1 MAENED
7 RVLVIDHDPEERAVL
22 IEAALE
28 PFGYKVDAAATGN
41 EGLTKIQGSPPDV
54 VVLDLHL
61 TEGLSGHDVMAAI
74 NAHALDVP
82 VILLAD
88 QGAEQEALRAF
99 RLGASDYIVRPVREA
114 ELVQAVERALK
125 EVRLRRDRENLLRE
139 VRQAAGQTERHLSDL
154 RTLMSIGK
162 SITALQALDKV
173 FDGVIRAAIQLTGA
187 ETAGVFVRD
196 DHSDQVVLRA
206 GRNLSRELS
215 ERVGQP
221 IEDDL
226 AAMVMSSGETYIGSG
241 EGLQRFSPAE
251 SDANAVIYAPLVV
264 HGSPLG
270 LLWVAN
276 RRAPFREHMRDLMT
290 SLADYAAIAVFNARL
305 FATMEA
311 RTRQLEALAAGLT
324 PPEPPTGP
332 EADAGAAQLIR
343 QIREPLASLLGTM
356 NLFRTGEMG
365 RLRSSHQAAVDVM
378 YRKLVDLVELVDSS
392 TQPESTAHEALPTQ
406 PDESG

>member
-1 MAENED
+1 VAENAD
-7 RVLVIDHDPEERAVL
+7 RILVIDQDPEERAVL

-28 PFGYKVDAAATGN
+28 PFGYEVDAAATGN
-41 EGLTKIQGSPPDV
+41 EGLTKIQSSPPDV

-61 TEGLSGHDVMAAI
+61 SEGLSGHDVMAAI
-74 NAHALDVP
+74 NAHALDTP
-82 VILLAD
+82 VILLAN

-99 RLGASDYIVRPVREA
+99 RLGAKDYIVRPVRET
-114 ELVQAVERALK
+114 ELVQVVERALK
-125 EVRLRRDRENLLRE
+125 EVRLRRERESLLRE
-139 VRQAAGQTERHLSDL
+139 VRQAAQQMERHLSDL

-162 SITALQALDKV
+162 SITALHALDKV
-173 FDGVIRAAIQLTGA
+173 FDGVIRAAIRLTGA
-187 ETAGVFVRD
+187 DTAGVFIRD
-196 DHSDQVVLRA
+196 DHSDRMVLRA

-215 ERVGQP
+215 ERLGQE

-241 EGLQRFSPAE
+241 EGLRRFSPAE
-251 SDANAVIYAPLVV
+251 PNASAVIYAPLVV

-276 RRAPFREHMRDLMT
+276 QRVPFREHMRDLMT
-290 SLADYAAIAVFNARL
+290 ALADYAAIAVFNARL

-311 RTRQLEALAAGLT
+311 RTRQLEALAAGADT
-324 PPEPPTGP
+324 PQPPAEPAIDDRS
-332 EADAGAAQLIR
+332 EELVQR
-343 QIREPLASLLGTM
+343 IREPLASLLGTV

-378 YRKLVDLVELVDSS
+378 YRKLVNLVELVDSTS
-392 TQPESTAHEALPTQ
+392 QPES
-406 PDESG
+406 DNS

>member
-1 MAENED
+1 VAENAD
-7 RVLVIDHDPEERAVL
+7 RILVIDQDPEERAVL

-28 PFGYKVDAAATGN
+28 PFGYEVDAAATGS
-41 EGLTKIQGSPPDV
+41 EGLTKIEGSPPDV

-82 VILLAD
+82 VILLAN
-88 QGAEQEALRAF
+88 QGAEQEALRSF
-99 RLGASDYIVRPVREA
+99 RLGAKDYIVRPVRET
-114 ELVQAVERALK
+114 ELVQVVERALK

-139 VRQAAGQTERHLSDL
+139 VRHAAQQTERHLGDL

-162 SITALQALDKV
+162 SITALHTLDKV
-173 FDGVIRAAIQLTGA
+173 FDGVTRAAIQLTGA
-187 ETAGVFVRD
+187 ETGGVFVRD
-196 DHSDQVVLRA
+196 DQSSGVILQA

-215 ERVGQP
+215 DRLGEV

-226 AAMVMSSGETYIGSG
+226 AVMVMSSGETYIGSG
-241 EGLQRFSPAE
+241 EGLRRFSPAE
-251 SDANAVIYAPLVV
+251 SKASAVIYAPLVV

-276 RRAPFREHMRDLMT
+276 QRVTFREHMKDLMT
-290 SLADYAAIAVFNARL
+290 ALADYAAIAVFNARL

-311 RTRQLEALAAGLT
+311 RTRQLEALAAGAA
-324 PPEPPTGP
+324 PEESPAER
-332 EADAGAAQLIR
+332 EADARSEKLVR
-343 QIREPLASLLGTM
+343 RIREPLASLLGTM

-378 YRKLVDLVELVDSS
+378 YRKLVNLVELVDSTS
-392 TQPESTAHEALPTQ
+392 QPEDGRS
-406 PDESG
+406 